1 LKENI
6 EETLDHI
13 RETLHH
19 IHAQFDDIER
29 TLRRI
34 DDRLF
39 EMLWTFRFFAVAVIA
54 LLLFILLEV

>member
-39 EMLWTFRFFAVAVIA
+39 EMLWTFRLFAVTAAA
-54 LLLFILLEV
+54 LLCGILLRI

>member
-1 LKENI
+1 MKENI

-39 EMLWTFRFFAVAVIA
+39 EMLWTFRLFAVTAVA
-54 LLLFILLEV
+54 LLCVILLRI